1 MSKDCW
7 NQIGVMGNCTC
18 PELEQLIHCRN
29 CPVYLTAN
37 PRLVEDEPTGEG
49 RDSLSGSA
57 IANRGINGLPP
68 ETKEVPKEVPLDSDG
83 DALANGLTTLDS
95 SNTVSVLIFRL
106 GVEWFGLSAK
116 LFTEVTETRKIHTV
130 PHRSNQIFLG
140 VVNVRGELLLCI
152 SLRHLLGL
160 GSTDSQLKNA
170 VKPTRLSPVIYPR
183 MIVMAKDG
191 NSWVFPVDEV
201 YGIEQLNAQ
210 DLQNT
215 AAVNAKSLNAKS
227 NGVYTQTLIKWKDG
241 LINLLD
247 DQLLFYTL
255 ERRIL

>member
-37 PRLVEDEPTGEG
+37 PRLVEHEATGED
-49 RDSLSGSA
+49 RDSLSKSA
-57 IANRGINGLPP
+57 LANRGTNRLPP
-68 ETKEVPKEVPLDSDG
+68 ETKEVPLDSDG
-83 DALANGLTTLDS
+83 ETLANGLTTLDS

-116 LFTEVTETRKIHTV
+116 LFKEVTQTKKIHTV

-170 VKPTRLSPVIYPR
+170 GKPMHLSPVVYQR

-191 NSWVFPVDEV
+191 NSWVFPADEV
-201 YGIEQLNAQ
+201 YGIERLNVQ

-215 AAVNAKSLNAKS
+215 AAVNAKS
-227 NGVYTQTLIKWKDG
+227 NGVYTQALIKWKDG

-247 DQLLFYTL
+247 DELLFYTL

>member
-18 PELEQLIHCRN
+18 PELEQLIHCRD
-29 CPVYLTAN
+29 CPVYLAAN
-37 PRLVEDEPTGEG
+37 PRLAEHEATGED

-57 IANRGINGLPP
+57 LANRGTNRLPP
-68 ETKEVPKEVPLDSDG
+68 ETTEVPPVDSDG
-83 DALANGLTTLDS
+83 DTLANGLTTLDS

-116 LFTEVTETRKIHTV
+116 LFREVTQTQRIHTV

-160 GSTDSQLKNA
+160 GTTDSQLKNA
-170 VKPTRLSPVIYPR
+170 GKPTHLSPVVYQR

-191 NSWVFPVDEV
+191 NSWVFVADEV
-201 YGIEQLNAQ
+201 YGIERLSGQE
-210 DLQNT
+210 LQHT
-215 AAVNAKSLNAKS
+215 AAVNAKSINAKS
-227 NGVYTQTLIKWKDG
+227 NGVYTQALIKWKDG

-247 DQLLFYTL
+247 DRLLFYTL
-255 ERRIL
+255 DRRIL

>member
-18 PELEQLIHCRN
+18 PELEQLIHCGN
-29 CPVYLTAN
+29 CPVYLAAN
-37 PRLVEDEPTGEG
+37 PLLVAHEATGEDRERG
-49 RDSLSGSA
+49 T
-57 IANRGINGLPP
+57 NRLAP
-68 ETKEVPKEVPLDSDG
+68 ETTEVPQVDSDG
-83 DALANGLTTLDS
+83 DTLASGLTTLDS
-95 SNTVSVLIFRL
+95 SKTVSVLIFRL

-116 LFTEVTETRKIHTV
+116 LFKEVTQTKRIHTV

-160 GSTDSQLKNA
+160 GTTDSQLKNA
-170 VKPTRLSPVIYPR
+170 PKPTHLSPVVYQR

-201 YGIEQLNAQ
+201 YGIERLNVQ
-210 DLQNT
+210 ELQNT
-215 AAVNAKSLNAKS
+215 VAVNAKSINPKS
-227 NGVYTQTLIKWKDG
+227 NGVYTEALIKWKDG

>member
-29 CPVYLTAN
+29 CPVYLAAN
-37 PRLVEDEPTGEG
+37 PRLVEHEATGED
-49 RDSLSGSA
+49 RDSLPPKRGQASESA
-57 IANRGINGLPP
+57 LANRGTNRLPP
-68 ETKEVPKEVPLDSDG
+68 ETTEVPPVDSDG
-83 DALANGLTTLDS
+83 DTVANDLTTLDS
-95 SNTVSVLIFRL
+95 SKSVSVLIFRL

-116 LFTEVTETRKIHTV
+116 LFREVTQTKTIHTV

-140 VVNVRGELLLCI
+140 VVNVGGELLLCI

-160 GSTDSQLKNA
+160 GTTDSQLKNA
-170 VKPTRLSPVIYPR
+170 GKPTHLTPVVYQR

-191 NSWVFPVDEV
+191 NSWVFAADEV
-201 YGIEQLNAQ
+201 YGIERLNVQ
-210 DLQNT
+210 ELQNT
-215 AAVNAKSLNAKS
+215 AGVNAKS
-227 NGVYTQTLIKWKDG
+227 NGVYTQALIKWKDG

-247 DQLLFYTL
+247 DRLLFYTL